1 MVRVETVAKL
11 IVSTAV
17 AAIFVLGMQP
27 VYGQKRSLCYDHDKL
42 VRSLERHAD
51 ETKHGQGVVG
61 GGKLSIEL
69 WRTYAGDTWT
79 LLFIDTLGRACLIA
93 IGESWVSTSSS
104 TAKEN
109 P

>member
-1 MVRVETVAKL
+1 MGTVAKL

-27 VYGQKRSLCYDHDKL
+27 VYGQRGPMCYDYNKL

-51 ETKHGQGVVG
+51 ETKHGQGIVR

-69 WRTYAGDTWT
+69 WRTYAGNTWT
-79 LLFIDTLGRACLIA
+79 LLLVDTLGRACLIA
-93 IGESWVSTSSS
+93 IGDSWVSSSGPDV
-104 TAKEN
+104 KDN
-109 P
+109 N

>member
-1 MVRVETVAKL
+1 MGTVAKL

-17 AAIFVLGMQP
+17 AAIFVLGMGP
-27 VYGQKRSLCYDHDKL
+27 VYGQKGPLCYDRDKL
-42 VRSLERHAD
+42 VRSLERNAD
-51 ETKHGQGVVG
+51 ETKHGQGIVR

-79 LLFIDTLGRACLIA
+79 LLFIDTLGHACLIA
-93 IGESWVSTSSS
+93 FGESWVSSSGS